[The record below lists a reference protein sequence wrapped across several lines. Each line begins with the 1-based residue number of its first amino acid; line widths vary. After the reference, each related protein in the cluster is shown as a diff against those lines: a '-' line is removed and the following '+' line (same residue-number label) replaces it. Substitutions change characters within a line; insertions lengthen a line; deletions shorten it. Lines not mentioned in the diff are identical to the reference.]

1 MAMDEARL
9 AQAHLADDGASG
21 TAAAVHGKA
30 WDAGLAATTET
41 AAGTTMVRQ
50 TARSWHLA
58 GLAVTMAAWLC
69 AAPALA
75 ATPVAV
81 VAAEDPGHDPALAVP
96 ADAEP
101 IVDMDAVVVSGV
113 LPGPGLWRASKDG
126 HVLYILGTQ
135 SPLPRDMQWEA
146 REVREVLAQAGAVL
160 SPPGVSIG
168 ADIGFFRG
176 LTLAPAALK
185 AMKNPGGETLDELL
199 PAEEHA
205 RWARLKQRYLGTD
218 RGVEKKR
225 PLIAVYELYR
235 EALKRNRL
243 REGGIVGPVIAGVL
257 KARGMKA
264 TPTSLNLKI
273 EDPRDA
279 LADFRK
285 EGFKPQDLACFQDTL
300 DIIEHG
306 LPQAAA
312 RANAWAVGDLEALR
326 AMSRDR
332 RQVEACLSAWTDTDT
347 ARKRG
352 LTDIDTRIM
361 DSWLAAVDKATGEH
375 PVSFAT
381 VSIDELLRGDGYL
394 AALARRGYRIQAPD
408 EADADPA
415 PDTDDAD
422 ATPPT

>member
-1 MAMDEARL
+1 MDRNEARGAVPGPDRARVDFGVVAPGQGRDLGLVPACQNAARVRRPMRAVL
-9 AQAHLADDGASG
+9 AM
-21 TAAAVHGKA
+21 AALV
-30 WDAGLAATTET
+30 LAA
-41 AAGTTMVRQ
+41 
-50 TARSWHLA
+50 S
-58 GLAVTMAAWLC
+58 AV
-69 AAPALA
+69 AAPPA
-75 ATPVAV
+75 AIVSTQDPREAPSAV
-81 VAAEDPGHDPALAVP
+81 VQTDSEP

-135 SPLPRDMQWEA
+135 SPLPRDMEWQA
-146 REVREVLAQAGAVL
+146 GEVREVLAQAGAVL

-199 PAEEHA
+199 PAEVHA

-306 LPQAAA
+306 LPKAAA

>member
-1 MAMDEARL
+1 MDRNEAKGAVPGPDRARGDFGVVAHGQGRDLGLVPACQNAARVRRPMRAVLAMAAL
-9 AQAHLADDGASG
+9 
-21 TAAAVHGKA
+21 V
-30 WDAGLAATTET
+30 LAA
-41 AAGTTMVRQ
+41 
-50 TARSWHLA
+50 S
-58 GLAVTMAAWLC
+58 AV
-69 AAPALA
+69 AAPPA
-75 ATPVAV
+75 AIVSTQDPREAPSAV
-81 VAAEDPGHDPALAVP
+81 VQTDSEP

-135 SPLPRDMQWEA
+135 SPLPRDMEWQA
-146 REVREVLAQAGAVL
+146 GEVREVLAQAGAVL

-199 PAEEHA
+199 PAEVHA

>member
-1 MAMDEARL
+1 MDRNEAKGAVPGPDRARGDFGVVAHGQGRDLGLVPACQNAARVRRPMRAVLAMAAL
-9 AQAHLADDGASG
+9 
-21 TAAAVHGKA
+21 V
-30 WDAGLAATTET
+30 LAA
-41 AAGTTMVRQ
+41 
-50 TARSWHLA
+50 S
-58 GLAVTMAAWLC
+58 AV
-69 AAPALA
+69 AAPPA
-75 ATPVAV
+75 AIVSTQDPREAPSAV
-81 VAAEDPGHDPALAVP
+81 VQTVSEP

-135 SPLPRDMQWEA
+135 SPLPRDMEWQA
-146 REVREVLAQAGAVL
+146 GEVREVLAQAGAVL
-160 SPPGVSIG
+160 SPPGVSMG

-199 PAEEHA
+199 PAEVHA

>member
-1 MAMDEARL
+1 MSTQDPREAP
-9 AQAHLADDGASG
+9 S
-21 TAAAVHGKA
+21 
-30 WDAGLAATTET
+30 
-41 AAGTTMVRQ
+41 
-50 TARSWHLA
+50 
-58 GLAVTMAAWLC
+58 
-69 AAPALA
+69 
-75 ATPVAV
+75 AV
-81 VAAEDPGHDPALAVP
+81 VQTVSEP

-135 SPLPRDMQWEA
+135 SPLPRDMEWQA
-146 REVREVLAQAGAVL
+146 GEVREVLAQAGAVL

-199 PAEEHA
+199 PAEVHA

>member
-1 MAMDEARL
+1 
-9 AQAHLADDGASG
+9 
-21 TAAAVHGKA
+21 
-30 WDAGLAATTET
+30 
-41 AAGTTMVRQ
+41 
-50 TARSWHLA
+50 
-58 GLAVTMAAWLC
+58 
-69 AAPALA
+69 
-75 ATPVAV
+75 
-81 VAAEDPGHDPALAVP
+81 
-96 ADAEP
+96 
-101 IVDMDAVVVSGV
+101 
-113 LPGPGLWRASKDG
+113 
-126 HVLYILGTQ
+126 
-135 SPLPRDMQWEA
+135 
-146 REVREVLAQAGAVL
+146 
-160 SPPGVSIG
+160 
-168 ADIGFFRG
+168 
-176 LTLAPAALK
+176 
-185 AMKNPGGETLDELL
+185 MKNPGGETLDELL
-199 PAEEHA
+199 PAEVYA

-312 RANAWAVGDLEALR
+312 RANAWAVGDLDALR

-352 LTDIDTRIM
+352 LTDLDTRIR
-361 DSWLAAVDKATGEH
+361 DSWLLAVDQAVAQH
-375 PVSFAT
+375 PVSFST

-394 AALARRGYRIQAPD
+394 AALAQRGYRIQAPD
-408 EADADPA
+408 EIAGSVESEGDAVEPA
-415 PDTDDAD
+415 SP
-422 ATPPT
+422 